1 MYDHTL
7 HCGRIHFSCYCL
19 QGFSTEI
26 LKHLSKDCYRING
39 KLRIIMPKKDKCVK
53 FRHYR
58 RKLKSPFTIYAY
70 SESILV
76 AEDNGK

>member
-26 LKHLSKDCYRING
+26 LKHLIKDCYRING
-39 KLRIIMPKKDKCVK
+39 KLRIIM
-53 FRHYR
+53 
-58 RKLKSPFTIYAY
+58 A
-70 SESILV
+70 
-76 AEDNGK
+76 N